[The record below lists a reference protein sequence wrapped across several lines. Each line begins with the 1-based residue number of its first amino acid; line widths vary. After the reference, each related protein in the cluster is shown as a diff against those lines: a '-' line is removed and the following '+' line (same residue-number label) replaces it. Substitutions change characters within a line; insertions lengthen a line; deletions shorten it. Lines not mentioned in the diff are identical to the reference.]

1 MKEVQ
6 DKIGVVRQHRWI
18 NAAEQERILRD
29 RCRIVVSL
37 GGGKAKLVTLAEL
50 AKLTRP
56 GTVVE
61 LVHVYLL
68 ADPKRKR
75 AAGGMKADLRAAIAL
90 LVDKRGGVL
99 VDVETGLTTA
109 QTGQRKALIAL
120 AEDQISRSNKGLKS
134 ALNGAKSKGR
144 PKPDYTPQQLA
155 DAKAIWRN
163 LIDYPEWKDTKAP
176 LKQIVSPNGIA
187 FTPERA
193 YTIWKKRT
201 KPKK

>member
-1 MKEVQ
+1 MTEVN

-18 NAAEQERILRD
+18 NASEQERILRD

-61 LVHVYLL
+61 LVHVFLL

-75 AAGGMKADLRAAIAL
+75 MAGGMKADLKAAVAL
-90 LVDKRGGVL
+90 LVDKRQGVIS
-99 VDVETGLTTA
+99 DAETGLTTE
-109 QTGQRKALIAL
+109 TPGHRKAIMAL
-120 AEDQISRSNKGLKS
+120 AEDQIGRSNKGLKS

-144 PKPDYTPQQLA
+144 PAADFTPAELK
-155 DAKAIWRN
+155 DAKAAWRN
-163 LIDYPEWKDTKAP
+163 MKDYPTWGDVAKALP
-176 LKQIVSPNGIA
+176 EG
-187 FTPERA
+187 FTTARA
-193 YTIWKKRT
+193 YKLFGKRN
-201 KPKK
+201 